1 LLEQSNGASYVTVV
15 GTLSAVRP
23 AAVGTRREQVT
34 ERVELQSVLGT
45 IFGNC
50 PKMQDGLAQDSEC
63 MVVDTG
69 VYGCVFMAST

>member
-1 LLEQSNGASYVTVV
+1 SHFCAPKPVCSE
-15 GTLSAVRP
+15 
-23 AAVGTRREQVT
+23 
-34 ERVELQSVLGT
+34 T